1 MRLPVRGSIFR
12 PWGPDYLGQNVVTA
26 ISMGGGIIPLP
37 FVFFGQLVFP
47 SLPSIVDPEKLPPL
61 SISPMILAYL

>member
-1 MRLPVRGSIFR
+1 
-12 PWGPDYLGQNVVTA
+12 
-26 ISMGGGIIPLP
+26 MGGGIIPLP